1 MSFEIKTYTAS
12 QLLEFINSEEF
23 NHLENYP
30 ITHHRALSHINN
42 PRGNKTDKLLYLAL
56 ENEKIVG
63 YRLIMADT
71 IIINDKPEK
80 IGWYSC
86 VWVHPNKRGSGI
98 AKKMVEISLTDWN
111 NNIIFQ
117 GPVTASKNLYVST
130 NVFNEVFITGL
141 RAYTRFD
148 FNEVLSAKLPR
159 LKSLSFVFK
168 SVDTFLNLFVDT
180 FSSSKL
186 NNNKSSHIEFV
197 KEIDDEI
204 DHFIKKHQQNNLFK
218 RTKTEL
224 NWILKY
230 PWILNSDTIDRIS
243 ANYHFSSIAKR
254 FEFFNVKFFDAEN
267 HLAGFVMLQL
277 RNKHITIHTAYFDPS
292 QIKPIVELIYQII
305 KKNKTNSFSVY
316 NDELVNYMIS
326 NPNPFIFK
334 KSLKRGF
341 YYSKNFEHHF
351 KKNPQLRFEAG
362 DGDMIFT

>member
-30 ITHHRALSHINN
+30 ITRHRALSHINN
-42 PRGNKTDKLLYLAL
+42 PRGNETDKILYLAL
-56 ENEKIVG
+56 ENGEIVG
-63 YRLIMADT
+63 YRLLMVDT
-71 IIINDKPEK
+71 IIIDDKPEK

-98 AKKMVEISLTDWN
+98 AKKMVEISLSDWN

-117 GPVTASKNLYVST
+117 GPVSASKNLYVST

-159 LKSLSFVFK
+159 LKPLSFVFITI
-168 SVDTFLNLFVDT
+168 DAFLNLFIDA
-180 FSSSKL
+180 FSGSKQ
-186 NNNKSSHIEFV
+186 NINKNKHIQFV

-204 DHFIKKHQQNNLFK
+204 EHFIKKHQQHNLFK

-224 NWILKY
+224 NWILNY
-230 PWILNSDTIDRIS
+230 PWILNSDTIDNVS

-254 FEFFNVKFFDAEN
+254 FEFFNVKFFDNEN
-267 HLAGFVMLQL
+267 QLAGFVMLQL
-277 RNKHITIHTAYFDPS
+277 LNKHLTVHTAYFESS
-292 QIKPIVELIYQII
+292 QTKVIVELIYQLI
-305 KKNKTNSFSVY
+305 KENKINSFSVY
-316 NDELVNYMIS
+316 NKELVDYMSS
-326 NPNPFIFK
+326 NQNPFIFK

-341 YYSKNFEHHF
+341 YYSKNFEHYF